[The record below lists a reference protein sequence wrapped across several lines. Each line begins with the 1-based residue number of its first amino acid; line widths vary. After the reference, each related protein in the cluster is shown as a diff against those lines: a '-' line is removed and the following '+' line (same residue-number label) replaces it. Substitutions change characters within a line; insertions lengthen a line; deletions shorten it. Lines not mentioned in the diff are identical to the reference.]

1 MPRPT
6 ALCAILA
13 LALAA
18 LTMTSRA
25 NPLEDELG
33 RSEVRIWSE
42 AYPIVE
48 GLTIAE
54 MHLPERLE
62 RLGYERVSRKPERS
76 GEWFWGNERAWI
88 YRHAHRL
95 AGEDIDAEL
104 IGLSLRNGDG
114 LVVAGLT
121 PEGRLHGLSARDAA
135 WLEPELLSESLDGTR
150 AVRRRIDL
158 DRLPTHAWRA
168 LLAAEDHRFLE
179 HSGVDA
185 RSIARALLANL
196 SKGGV
201 AQGGS
206 TITQQLV
213 KNRDL
218 TPKRTLGRKVSEA
231 VRALAL
237 EAEHDKHD
245 ILEAYLNTVYY
256 GHVDGLA
263 IHGIGTASRAYFGKS
278 ATQLTLVES
287 ATLAAIIQGPNRLSP
302 IDHPDAAKERRDWV
316 LSRMEELGW
325 ASASDVAAAKRSAV
339 RAHETPPRP
348 PPAQAFV
355 RWVGDVAE
363 ELAPRR
369 LEQGRGVI
377 AETSLDA
384 VLQHVAEDVVR
395 DGLDDLRRAHP
406 RLLHEKLQAALVA
419 IDVETGGVLAHVG
432 GDPAQHEDRFDR
444 VRLARRQPGSA
455 IKPFVL
461 LEAFDDCGEQ
471 APLTPATR
479 VLDAPLALTVTDGEW
494 RPENAD
500 DRFRGIVDLRTTLV
514 DSLNVPTVRVARWC
528 GFDATARRL
537 RQVGFG
543 VPEDAPPSMALG
555 ALETTPL
562 ALCRAIT
569 VFATP
574 GVIVDPR
581 PAWRLERP
589 GGRGLENITRRAHR
603 VASDAAAYLVDDCL
617 RDAVVRG
624 TGRAAQVARA
634 SVRGKTGTTSRQ
646 RDAWF
651 AGHAGSVACVV
662 WIGLDGAEPLG
673 LSGGEAAAP
682 LWQRFMQVAA
692 LARPPREVPRPDDLV
707 VRWVDE
713 ETGRLVGD
721 GREGAHAEV
730 FRRGALPD
738 SKRWWRIDEPLPPIE

>member
-1 MPRPT
+1 MAHSPPARV
-6 ALCAILA
+6 LLLLLA
-13 LALAA
+13 ATALAA
-18 LTMTSRA
+18 RG

-54 MHLPERLE
+54 MRLPERLE
-62 RLGYERVSRKPERS
+62 RLGYERVTRRPEHP

-95 AGEDIDAEL
+95 AGEDQDAKL
-104 IGLSLRNGDG
+104 IGLALRNGDG

-121 PEGRLHGLSARDAA
+121 PEGRLYALTARDAL
-135 WLEPELLSESLDGTR
+135 WLEPELLSESLEGDR
-150 AVRRRIDL
+150 AVRRRVDL
-158 DRLPTHAWRA
+158 DRLPEHAWRA
-168 LLAAEDHRFLE
+168 LLAAEDHRFFE
-179 HSGVDA
+179 HPGVDA
-185 RSIARALLANL
+185 RSIARALLADI

-201 AQGGS
+201 AEGGS
-206 TITQQLV
+206 TITQQLI

-218 TPKRTLGRKVSEA
+218 TPKRTLGRKLSEA

-237 EAEHDKHD
+237 ETEYDKHD

-263 IHGIGTASRAYFGKS
+263 VHGIGTAARAYFGKP
-278 ATQLTLVES
+278 ATQLSLAES

-302 IDHPDAAKERRDWV
+302 IDHADAAKERRDWV
-316 LSRMEELGW
+316 LARMEELGW
-325 ASASDVAAAKRSAV
+325 ASATDVAAAKRMPV
-339 RAHETPPRP
+339 RTRETPPGP
-348 PPAQAFV
+348 PPARAFV

-363 ELAPRR
+363 QLAPRR
-369 LEQGRGVI
+369 IEQGRGVV
-377 AETSLDA
+377 AETSLDPE
-384 VLQHVAEDVVR
+384 LQDVAEDVVR
-395 DGLDDLRRAHP
+395 DWLDELRDAHP
-406 RLLHEKLQAALVA
+406 RLRGEKLQAALVA
-419 IDVETGGVLAHVG
+419 MDVETGGILAHVG
-432 GDPAQHEDRFDR
+432 GDPAQSEDRFDR

-455 IKPFVL
+455 MKPFVL
-461 LEAFDDCGEQ
+461 LEAFDTCGSQ
-471 APLTPATR
+471 DALTPATR
-479 VLDAPLALTVTDGEW
+479 VLDAPLSLAVPEGTW

-500 DRFRGIVDLRTTLV
+500 DRFRGVVDLRTTLV
-514 DSLNVPTVRVARWC
+514 DSLNIPTVRVARWC

-537 RQVGFG
+537 RQVGFD

-574 GVIVDPR
+574 GVVVDPR
-581 PAWRLERP
+581 PAYRLERP
-589 GGRGLENITRRAHR
+589 GGRGLENVARQAHR
-603 VASDAAAYLVDDCL
+603 VASDSAAYLVDDCL

-624 TGRAAQVARA
+624 TGRAAHLERA
-634 SVRGKTGTTSRQ
+634 SARGKTGTTSHE

-662 WIGLDGAEPLG
+662 WIGLDGADPLG
-673 LSGGEAAAP
+673 LSGAEAAAP
-682 LWQRFMQVAA
+682 AWQRFMQVAA

-707 VRWVDE
+707 VRWVDD

-721 GREGAHAEV
+721 NRDGAHAEV
-730 FRRGALPD
+730 FRRSALPD
-738 SKRWWRIDEPLPPIE
+738 SKRWWRIDDPLPPIE